1 MIKND
6 RIVITESAILTAE
19 YFQKMRAE
27 NPGEKLAELF
37 K

>member
-19 YFQKMRAE
+19 